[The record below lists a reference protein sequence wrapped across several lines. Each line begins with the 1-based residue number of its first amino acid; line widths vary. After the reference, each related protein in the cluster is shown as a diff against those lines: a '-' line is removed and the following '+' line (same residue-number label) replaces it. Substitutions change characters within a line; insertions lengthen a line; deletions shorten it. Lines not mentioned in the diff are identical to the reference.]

1 MHLELA
7 IAGLG
12 GQGALTAGQLI
23 GAAGMQHGKH
33 VTNTPIYSPEVRGG
47 SSNALVVVSDEPIG
61 SMMVAEPNAAI
72 FLCDLSVERLVP
84 TLQPGSLVVA
94 NSTLVAPGPLE
105 ARTDLRLVSIPATQM
120 AGDLGEPRVANMVAA
135 GALSALCPDIPLAW
149 LLEALPALLGQ
160 RKARYLDLNRT
171 ALEQGAEAA
180 RHQLAT

>member
-12 GQGALTAGQLI
+12 GQGALTGGQLI

-61 SMMVAEPNAAI
+61 SMMVSEPNAAI
-72 FLCDLSVERLVP
+72 FLCDLSVERILP
-84 TLQPGSLVVA
+84 TLQLGSLVVA
-94 NSTLVAPGPLE
+94 NTTLVDPTPLE
-105 ARTDLRLVSIPATQM
+105 ARTDLRLVCLPATQM

-135 GALSALCPDIPLAW
+135 GAFSAFCDDIPLEW
-149 LLEALPALLGQ
+149 LLAALPALLGE
-160 RKARYLDLNRT
+160 RKARFLDLNRT
-171 ALEQGAEAA
+171 ALEQGAEVA
-180 RHQLAT
+180 RGQLAT